1 MPWGGTHLRS
11 QHQSASSTSPTT
23 SIRTWRTRTS
33 NMGWRIWSLS
43 VAGSKRAILWVRIN
57 DVLIADM
64 TCLAAGF
71 VEAAARAAQA
81 DGAHV
86 RGSPS
91 ICLVPQHNV
100 CQSPGCSGPLTQVRV
115 LIPSRYL
122 VLTLAL
128 PGNEFTSC
136 TQCSA
141 RATIHGCLHH

>member
-1 MPWGGTHLRS
+1 M
-11 QHQSASSTSPTT
+11 
-23 SIRTWRTRTS
+23 TR
-33 NMGWRIWSLS
+33 
-43 VAGSKRAILWVRIN
+43 V
-57 DVLIADM
+57 D
-64 TCLAAGF
+64 AGF

-81 DGAHV
+81 GGAHV

-115 LIPSRYL
+115 LIQYL
-122 VLTLAL
+122 VLTLTL

-141 RATIHGCLHH
+141 RATVHGCLHN